1 VEVEFVL
8 EIDIEIIL
16 RGGLL
21 VIFVGQAEGK
31 PVAVE
36 PLVLV
41 YFRFAVN
48 LQMQI
53 VLTVVYLCESD
64 CTFENYGPIS
74 LVRIY
79 LRHCNLCLY
88 N

>member
-1 VEVEFVL
+1 MEVEFVL
-8 EIDIEIIL
+8 EVDIKIIF

-21 VIFVGQAEGK
+21 VVSVGQAEGK

-41 YFRFAVN
+41 YFRLAVN

-53 VLTVVYLCESD
+53 VLAVVYLRGSV

-79 LRHCNLCLY
+79 LRHCNLCRY